1 MSKIIKIKANV
12 SFIHE
17 DGTFIEAGK
26 IATVT
31 DAFLQEQNTL
41 CGLFSLPKHEVL
53 EEAESQEDVVKTA
66 KSKHEVLEEAESQ
79 EDVVKTAKS
88 KQKAAQ
94 KQEGD
99 NDL

>member
-17 DGTFIEAGK
+17 DGTFIEAGQT
-26 IATVT
+26 ATVT

-41 CGLFSLPKHEVL
+41 CGLFSLPKHDVL
-53 EEAESQEDVVKTA
+53 EEAESQEDVVKNT
-66 KSKHEVLEEAESQ
+66 
-79 EDVVKTAKS
+79 KS
-88 KQKAAQ
+88 KQKATQ
-94 KQEGD
+94 KQEDD

>member
-12 SFIHE
+12 SFVHE
-17 DGTFIEAGK
+17 DGTFIEAGQT
-26 IATVT
+26 ATVNE
-31 DAFLQEQNTL
+31 AFLEEQNTL
-41 CGLFSLPKHEVL
+41 CDLFSLPKHEVL
-53 EEAESQEDVVKTA
+53 EET
-66 KSKHEVLEEAESQ
+66 ESQ

-94 KQEGD
+94 KQEDG

>member
-17 DGTFIEAGK
+17 DGAFIEAGQT
-26 IATVT
+26 ATVT

-66 KSKHEVLEEAESQ
+66 KSK
-79 EDVVKTAKS
+79 
-88 KQKAAQ
+88 QKATQ
-94 KQEGD
+94 KQEND

>member
-17 DGTFIEAGK
+17 DGTFIEAGQT
-26 IATVT
+26 ATVT

-41 CGLFSLPKHEVL
+41 CDLFSLPKHEVL
-53 EEAESQEDVVKTA
+53 EEVESQEV
-66 KSKHEVLEEAESQ
+66 ESQ

-88 KQKAAQ
+88 KQKATQ
-94 KQEGD
+94 KQD
-99 NDL
+99 DTDL

>member
-17 DGTFIEAGK
+17 DGTFIEAGQTT
-26 IATVT
+26 TVT

-53 EEAESQEDVVKTA
+53 EEAESQEDVVKNT
-66 KSKHEVLEEAESQ
+66 
-79 EDVVKTAKS
+79 KS
-88 KQKAAQ
+88 KQKATQ
-94 KQEGD
+94 KQED
-99 NDL
+99 NNDL

>member
-17 DGTFIEAGK
+17 DGTFIEAGQT
-26 IATVT
+26 ATVT

-53 EEAESQEDVVKTA
+53 EEAESQEDVVKNT
-66 KSKHEVLEEAESQ
+66 
-79 EDVVKTAKS
+79 KS
-88 KQKAAQ
+88 KQKATQ
-94 KQEGD
+94 KQED
-99 NDL
+99 NNDF

>member
-17 DGTFIEAGK
+17 DGTFIEAGQT
-26 IATVT
+26 ATVT

-41 CGLFSLPKHEVL
+41 CDLFSLPKHEVL
-53 EEAESQEDVVKTA
+53 EEAESQEDVVKNT
-66 KSKHEVLEEAESQ
+66 
-79 EDVVKTAKS
+79 KS
-88 KQKAAQ
+88 KQKATQ
-94 KQEGD
+94 KQED

>member
-17 DGTFIEAGK
+17 DGTFIEAGQT
-26 IATVT
+26 ATVT
-31 DAFLQEQNTL
+31 DAFLEEQNTL
-41 CGLFSLPKHEVL
+41 CDLFSLPKHEVL

-66 KSKHEVLEEAESQ
+66 KSK
-79 EDVVKTAKS
+79 
-88 KQKAAQ
+88 QKAAQ
-94 KQEGD
+94 TQEDG

>member
-17 DGTFIEAGK
+17 DGTFIEAGQT
-26 IATVT
+26 ATVT

-53 EEAESQEDVVKTA
+53 EEAESQEDVVKNT
-66 KSKHEVLEEAESQ
+66 
-79 EDVVKTAKS
+79 KS
-88 KQKAAQ
+88 KQKATQ
-94 KQEGD
+94 KQED
-99 NDL
+99 DSDL

>member
-17 DGTFIEAGK
+17 DGTFIEAGQT
-26 IATVT
+26 ATVT

-41 CGLFSLPKHEVL
+41 CDLFALPKHEVL
-53 EEAESQEDVVKTA
+53 EEAESQED
-66 KSKHEVLEEAESQ
+66 ESQ
-79 EDVVKTAKS
+79 EDVVKNTKS
-88 KQKAAQ
+88 KQKATQ
-94 KQEGD
+94 KQEDG

>member
-12 SFIHE
+12 SFINE
-17 DGTFIEAGK
+17 DGTFIEAGQTT
-26 IATVT
+26 TVT

-41 CGLFSLPKHEVL
+41 CDLFSLPKHEVL
-53 EEAESQEDVVKTA
+53 EEV
-66 KSKHEVLEEAESQ
+66 ESQ

-94 KQEGD
+94 KQEDD
-99 NDL
+99 NDF

>member
-26 IATVT
+26 TATVT
-31 DAFLQEQNTL
+31 DAFLEEQNTL
-41 CGLFSLPKHEVL
+41 CDLFSLPRHEVL
-53 EEAESQEDVVKTA
+53 EEVESQEDVVKTA
-66 KSKHEVLEEAESQ
+66 N
-79 EDVVKTAKS
+79 S

-94 KQEGD
+94 KQEAD

>member
-12 SFIHE
+12 SFINE
-17 DGTFIEAGK
+17 DGMFIEAGQTT
-26 IATVT
+26 TVT

-53 EEAESQEDVVKTA
+53 EEAESQEDVVKNT
-66 KSKHEVLEEAESQ
+66 
-79 EDVVKTAKS
+79 KS
-88 KQKAAQ
+88 KQKATQ
-94 KQEGD
+94 KQEDD

>member
-17 DGTFIEAGK
+17 DGTFIEAGQT
-26 IATVT
+26 ATVT
-31 DAFLQEQNTL
+31 DAFLQDQNTL

-53 EEAESQEDVVKTA
+53 EEV
-66 KSKHEVLEEAESQ
+66 ESQ

-94 KQEGD
+94 KQD
-99 NDL
+99 DSTDL

>member
-17 DGTFIEAGK
+17 DGTFIEAGQT
-26 IATVT
+26 ATVT
-31 DAFLQEQNTL
+31 DAFLEEQNTL

-66 KSKHEVLEEAESQ
+66 KSK
-79 EDVVKTAKS
+79 
-88 KQKAAQ
+88 QKAAQ
-94 KQEGD
+94 KQEDG

>member
-17 DGTFIEAGK
+17 DGTFIEAGQT
-26 IATVT
+26 ATVT

-53 EEAESQEDVVKTA
+53 EEVESQ
-66 KSKHEVLEEAESQ
+66 EVLEEAESQ
-79 EDVVKTAKS
+79 KDVVKNTKS
-88 KQKAAQ
+88 KQKATQ
-94 KQEGD
+94 KQED

>member
-17 DGTFIEAGK
+17 DGTFIEAGQTT
-26 IATVT
+26 TVT
-31 DAFLQEQNTL
+31 DAFLEEQNTL
-41 CGLFSLPKHEVL
+41 CDLFSLPKHEVL
-53 EEAESQEDVVKTA
+53 EEAESQEDVVN
-66 KSKHEVLEEAESQ
+66 
-79 EDVVKTAKS
+79 TAKS

-94 KQEGD
+94 KQEDG

>member
-12 SFIHE
+12 SFVHD
-17 DGTFIEAGK
+17 DGTFIEAGQT
-26 IATVT
+26 ATVT

-41 CGLFSLPKHEVL
+41 CSLFSLPKHEVL
-53 EEAESQEDVVKTA
+53 EEVESQEV
-66 KSKHEVLEEAESQ
+66 ESQ

-94 KQEGD
+94 KQD
-99 NDL
+99 DSTDL

>member
-17 DGTFIEAGK
+17 DGTFIEAGQT
-26 IATVT
+26 ATVT

-41 CGLFSLPKHEVL
+41 CDLFSLPKHEVL
-53 EEAESQEDVVKTA
+53 EEAESQED
-66 KSKHEVLEEAESQ
+66 ESQ
-79 EDVVKTAKS
+79 EDVVKNTKS
-88 KQKAAQ
+88 KQKATQ
-94 KQEGD
+94 KQEDG

>member
-1 MSKIIKIKANV
+1 MSKIVKIKANV

-17 DGTFIEAGK
+17 DGTFIEAGQ

-53 EEAESQEDVVKTA
+53 EEV
-66 KSKHEVLEEAESQ
+66 ESQ

-94 KQEGD
+94 KQEDD

>member
-17 DGTFIEAGK
+17 DGTFIEAGQTT
-26 IATVT
+26 TVT

-53 EEAESQEDVVKTA
+53 EEAESQEDVVKNT
-66 KSKHEVLEEAESQ
+66 
-79 EDVVKTAKS
+79 KS
-88 KQKAAQ
+88 KQKATQ
-94 KQEGD
+94 KQED
-99 NDL
+99 NNDF

>member
-17 DGTFIEAGK
+17 DGTFIEAGQT
-26 IATVT
+26 ATVT

-53 EEAESQEDVVKTA
+53 EEAESQEDVVKNT
-66 KSKHEVLEEAESQ
+66 
-79 EDVVKTAKS
+79 KS
-88 KQKAAQ
+88 KQKATQ
-94 KQEGD
+94 KQEDDGD
-99 NDL
+99 L

>member
-12 SFIHE
+12 SFINE
-17 DGTFIEAGK
+17 DGMFIEAGQTT
-26 IATVT
+26 TVA

-53 EEAESQEDVVKTA
+53 EEAESQEDVVKNT
-66 KSKHEVLEEAESQ
+66 
-79 EDVVKTAKS
+79 KS
-88 KQKAAQ
+88 KQKATQ
-94 KQEGD
+94 KQEDD

>member
-17 DGTFIEAGK
+17 DGTFIEAGQT
-26 IATVT
+26 ATVT
-31 DAFLQEQNTL
+31 DAFLQDQNTL
-41 CGLFSLPKHEVL
+41 CSLFSLPKHEVL
-53 EEAESQEDVVKTA
+53 EEVESQEV
-66 KSKHEVLEEAESQ
+66 ESQ

-94 KQEGD
+94 KQD
-99 NDL
+99 DSTDL

>member
-17 DGTFIEAGK
+17 DGTFIEAGQT
-26 IATVT
+26 ATVT
-31 DAFLQEQNTL
+31 DTFLEEQNTL

-53 EEAESQEDVVKTA
+53 EEAESQEDVVKNT
-66 KSKHEVLEEAESQ
+66 
-79 EDVVKTAKS
+79 KS
-88 KQKAAQ
+88 KQKATQ
-94 KQEGD
+94 KQEDG

>member
-17 DGTFIEAGK
+17 DGTFIEAGQT
-26 IATVT
+26 ATVT
-31 DAFLQEQNTL
+31 DAFLEEQNTL
-41 CGLFSLPKHEVL
+41 CDLFSLPKHEVL
-53 EEAESQEDVVKTA
+53 EEAESQEDVVN
-66 KSKHEVLEEAESQ
+66 
-79 EDVVKTAKS
+79 TAKS

-94 KQEGD
+94 KQEDG

>member
-17 DGTFIEAGK
+17 DGTFIEAGQT
-26 IATVT
+26 ATVT

-41 CGLFSLPKHEVL
+41 CSLFSLPKHEVL
-53 EEAESQEDVVKTA
+53 EEVESQED
-66 KSKHEVLEEAESQ
+66 ESQ

-94 KQEGD
+94 KQD
-99 NDL
+99 DSTDL